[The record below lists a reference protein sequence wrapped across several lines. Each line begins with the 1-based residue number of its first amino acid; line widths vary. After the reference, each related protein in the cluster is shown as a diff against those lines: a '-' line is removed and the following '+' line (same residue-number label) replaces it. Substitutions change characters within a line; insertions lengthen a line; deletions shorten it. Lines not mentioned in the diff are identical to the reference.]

1 MHTRDTIDDRERDLL
16 VVRKRL
22 EGREYET
29 RLPRFEPF
37 ASAAKR
43 ECQRDAALAA
53 AVRQQR
59 RRLRECPRMT
69 PERYRDESVL

>member
-1 MHTRDTIDDRERDLL
+1 VHTHDAIDGRERDLV

-43 ECQRDAALAA
+43 ERERAAGFGS
-53 AVRQQR
+53 
-59 RRLRECPRMT
+59 T
-69 PERYRDESVL
+69 PDRA